1 MALIADYLYKVF
13 SDNYNSTPARVS
25 VAQNS
30 MPAINNDQQSGIFP
44 NDKANNDGSPVIVEQ
59 TGTNLNI

>member
-1 MALIADYLYKVF
+1 MF
-13 SDNYNSTPARVS
+13 SDNYNSTPAIVS

-30 MPAINNDQQSGIFP
+30 MPAINNNQQSGIFP
-44 NDKANNDGSPVIVEQ
+44 NDKANNDGYPVIVEQ